1 MQRVY
6 LIGIRMKKI
15 NRLKRKMSISS
26 YLRRIDIFYEINIVF
41 FSNGRTA

>member
-1 MQRVY
+1 MQHVY

-15 NRLKRKMSISS
+15 NRLKQKMSISS
-26 YLRRIDIFYEINIVF
+26 CLRRIDIFYEINIVF